1 MTLDQAYAQI
11 QQQQQ
16 QQLHQQQLMLEQQ
29 LHSAMTT
36 CADTADHFAVCIG
49 TQHQAAEGSTSVSPA
64 ALPTNLGMFGRL
76 NSVTSVGSSADE
88 AMQAHVESIMMAE
101 LVAELS
107 KTQQQQQSLQQS
119 LLQQQQQQQKLMQQQ
134 QQSLMQQQQMQH
146 HAGLAA
152 LAPAAP
158 CDAGSSNLPT
168 LQLPAQPTLQQQQA
182 LLASNYRQQQVQQ
195 QQQQHGYLTPHMSGG
210 MPSGYTRPAAA
221 PAAGLMNSATTAA
234 AFGCFSAPA
243 RSAAPIAAAMN
254 PNTRPA
260 GVASMMVSA
269 RHGNISR
276 ASKAIMCTWGPTVV
290 LGQRQAVTL
299 HGG

>member
-1 MTLDQAYAQI
+1 
-11 QQQQQ
+11 
-16 QQLHQQQLMLEQQ
+16 
-29 LHSAMTT
+29 
-36 CADTADHFAVCIG
+36 
-49 TQHQAAEGSTSVSPA
+49 
-64 ALPTNLGMFGRL
+64 MFGRL

-119 LLQQQQQQQKLMQQQ
+119 LLQQQQQQQ
-134 QQSLMQQQQMQH
+134 SLMQQQQMQH

-168 LQLPAQPTLQQQQA
+168 LQLPAHPTLQQQQA
-182 LLASNYRQQQVQQ
+182 LLASNCRQQQVQQ
-195 QQQQHGYLTPHMSGG
+195 QQQQHGYLTAHMSAG
-210 MPSGYTRPAAA
+210 MPSGYPRLAAA
-221 PAAGLMNSATTAA
+221 PAAGLMNSAATAA
-234 AFGCFSAPA
+234 ALGCFAAPA
-243 RSAAPIAAAMN
+243 RSAAPIAAAIN

-276 ASKAIMCTWGPTVV
+276 ASKARMCIWGPTVV
-290 LGQRQAVTL
+290 LGQR
-299 HGG
+299 